1 MGIENLTDEQKVRA
15 KECKSVEELV
25 EFLGA
30 ENIDLSDD
38 DLEAATGGFGDI
50 AYRLSFTVPMRCK
63 DYPVDPAE
71 T

>member
-1 MGIENLTDEQKVRA
+1 MGIENLTDEQKARA

-38 DLEAATGGFGDI
+38 DLEAVAGGGGDI
-50 AYRLSFTVPMRCK
+50 AYRLSFLVPTRCN
-63 DYPVDPAE
+63 DYPADPSN